1 MTKAKNRARI
11 LRVSIQHSSY
21 SAHNDSGRNGRIDV
35 AEYTLAMSDRNAQ
48 KGQFARLYYTDSG
61 ASPIFGF
68 GLFSECPIS
77 ESDIFTFG
85 LFVTF

>member
-21 SAHNDSGRNGRIDV
+21 SDHNDSGRNGRIDV

-68 GLFSECPIS
+68 GHVRKENEKVFGRIS
-77 ESDIFTFG
+77 
-85 LFVTF
+85 LL